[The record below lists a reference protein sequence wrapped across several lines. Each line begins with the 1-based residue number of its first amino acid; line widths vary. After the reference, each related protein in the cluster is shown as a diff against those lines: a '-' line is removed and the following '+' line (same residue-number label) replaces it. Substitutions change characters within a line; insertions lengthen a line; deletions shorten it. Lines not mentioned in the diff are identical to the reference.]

1 MWILNELDKHKTSN
15 QIAIIHR
22 EEKITFKQLWEKSE
36 KIANYIEENCKTKA
50 PILIYGNKD
59 IDIIPIMIAT
69 LKTGRAYSP
78 IDITYPVERFN
89 KISKLTNCELVFN
102 FSSQQVCGNFKV
114 IEGKNII
121 DIYTTE
127 NEIHT
132 KDNWVKME
140 DICYILFTSGSTG
153 EPKGVPIR
161 RKNIENFVNWFS
173 DSCKIPEESQNILNQ
188 VSYSFDVS
196 DIPIYIYLPMGKT
209 LFSVDNLMI
218 QNIKELFEYLEKSD
232 ISVWI
237 STPSFLEI
245 CNFDDKFN
253 SKMLP
258 KLKKFILAGEVLSK
272 NLVNSIYKKFEDSVV
287 INGYGPTEGTVL
299 FSACDITEKMLN
311 DEKSLPI
318 GKILPEAKYF
328 ILNKDNLPVKENE
341 IGELVVISDSVS
353 SGYYNDEEKSQ
364 KVFFKDEQ
372 TGKMGY
378 KTGDLVFEE
387 DEFIYYI
394 SRKDSQIKLNGFRI
408 EVDDIARNLETL
420 DYIESSLV
428 LPVYKDKKVLYLM
441 AFVILSKNADVSSK
455 ELNVKA
461 KSDLKALI
469 PSYMVPRKI
478 KAIDSFPLNTS
489 GKIDRKKL
497 LEEYR

>member
-1 MWILNELDKHKTSN
+1 MWILNELCKLKNSAE
-15 QIAIIHR
+15 IAIIHR
-22 EEKITFKQLWEKSE
+22 ENRITFKGLWEKSE
-36 KIANYIEENCKTKA
+36 KIANYIEKNCKTNA

-59 IDIIPIMIAT
+59 IDIICAMIAS

-78 IDITYPVERFN
+78 VDVTYPIDRFN
-89 KISKLTNCELVFN
+89 KISKLTNCEIVFN
-102 FSSQQVCGNFKV
+102 FSSKEVSGNFKV
-114 IEGKNII
+114 VNSENID
-121 DIYTTE
+121 DIYK
-127 NEIHT
+127 NEIKT
-132 KDNWVKME
+132 YPSEKWVKTE

-173 DSCKIPEESQNILNQ
+173 KSCEIPKECQNILNQ

-209 LFSVDNLMI
+209 LFSIDNLMI
-218 QNIKELFEYLEKSD
+218 QNIKELFEYLKKSD

-253 SKMLP
+253 SNMLP

-272 NLVNSIYKKFEDSVV
+272 NLVNSIYKKFENSVV

-299 FSACDITEKMLN
+299 FSACDITENMLK

-318 GKILPEAKYF
+318 GKVLPEAKYS
-328 ILNKDNLPVKENE
+328 IINENNIPLQEKET
-341 IGELVVISDSVS
+341 GELVVVSSSVS
-353 SGYYNDEEKSQ
+353 TGYYNDEEKSK
-364 KVFFKDEQ
+364 KVFFKDEK

-378 KTGDLVFEE
+378 KTGDLVFEQ
-387 DEFIYYI
+387 DGLIYYV

-428 LPVYKDKKVLYLM
+428 LPVYKEGKASYLV
-441 AFVILSKNADVSSK
+441 AFVVLSKSAEIPSK
-455 ELNVKA
+455 ELNIKA
-461 KSDLKALI
+461 KNDLKALV

-478 KAIDSFPLNTS
+478 KVVENFPLNTS

-497 LEEYR
+497 MEEL

>member
-1 MWILNELDKHKTSN
+1 MWLLNELDKLSSSN

-22 EEKITFKQLWEKSE
+22 EKCITFKELWDRSE
-36 KIANYIEENCKTKA
+36 KIANYIEKNSKTKA

-59 IDIIPIMIAT
+59 IDIIPTMIAA

-78 IDITYPVERFN
+78 VDITYPIDRFN
-89 KISKLTNCELVFN
+89 KISKLTNCEIVFN
-102 FSSQQVCGNFKV
+102 FSSQEVFGDFKV
-114 IEGKNII
+114 VKSENIS
-121 DIYTTE
+121 DIYSTE
-127 NEIHT
+127 KAIHSH
-132 KDNWVKME
+132 DNWVRPE

-161 RKNIENFVNWFS
+161 RKNIENFVNWFG
-173 DSCKIPEESQNILNQ
+173 DSCKIPEECQNVLNQ

-196 DIPIYIYLPMGKT
+196 DIPIYIYLSMGKT
-209 LFSVDNLMI
+209 LFSIDNLMI
-218 QNIKELFEYLEKSD
+218 QNMKELFEYLEKSD

-245 CNFDDKFN
+245 CNFDSKFN

-272 NLVNSIYKKFEDSVV
+272 NLVNLVYEKFEGAVV

-299 FSACDITEKMLN
+299 FSACNITENML
-311 DEKSLPI
+311 DDKKSLPI

-328 ILNKDNLPVKENE
+328 ILGKDNLPVKEKE

-353 SGYYNDEEKSQ
+353 SGYYNNQEKSE
-364 KVFFKDEQ
+364 KVFFRDDE

-378 KTGDLVFEE
+378 KTGDLVFEQ
-387 DEFIYYI
+387 DGLIYYI

-420 DYIESSLV
+420 DYIKSSLV
-428 LPVYKDKKVLYLM
+428 LPVCKDGKVLYLM
-441 AFVILSKNADVSSK
+441 AFVILEKGIELSGK
-455 ELNVKA
+455 ELNARA
-461 KSDLKALI
+461 KSDLKTLI